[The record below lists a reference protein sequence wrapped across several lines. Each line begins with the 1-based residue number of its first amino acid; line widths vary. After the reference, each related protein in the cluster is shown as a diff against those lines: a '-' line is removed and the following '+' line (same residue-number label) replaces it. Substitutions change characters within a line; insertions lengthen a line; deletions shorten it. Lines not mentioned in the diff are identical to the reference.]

1 MNKIT
6 LGIFA
11 FAVVAMLGIGLISA
25 QGGFGFKNMDEEEKA
40 KFQEDREAERGAI
53 ESGDF
58 EAWKS
63 LMEERILRMQERLT
77 EEEFT
82 LIHERHKERSQN
94 GEHAGGFGQGKGMG
108 MHRGTG
114 EGRRGGECPFADA
127 E

>member
-1 MNKIT
+1 
-6 LGIFA
+6 
-11 FAVVAMLGIGLISA
+11 
-25 QGGFGFKNMDEEEKA
+25 MDEEEKA

-94 GEHAGGFGQGKGMG
+94 GEHAGGFGQGKEWECIEVQAK
-108 MHRGTG
+108 G
-114 EGRRGGECPFADA
+114 EEA
-127 E
+127 ENAHLPMQNKI